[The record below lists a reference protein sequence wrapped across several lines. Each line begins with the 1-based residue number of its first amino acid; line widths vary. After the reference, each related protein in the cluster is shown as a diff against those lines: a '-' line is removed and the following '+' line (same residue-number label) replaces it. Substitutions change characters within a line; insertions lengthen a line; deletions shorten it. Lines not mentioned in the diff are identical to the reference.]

1 MIEPRMSTE
10 ERQRLRN
17 LRVAIAQH
25 FEDAASLYEQ
35 LPKGEHDRFLS
46 DAATAWSLVAREPL
60 TEQQLIGMVET
71 LFRDEDDEEPISA
84 TQSPLN
90 RERPE
95 E

>member
-10 ERQRLRN
+10 ERLRN
-17 LRVAIAQH
+17 LRVAIAHH

-35 LPKGEHDRFLS
+35 LPKEEHDLYLA
-46 DAATAWSLVAREPL
+46 DAVSAWSLVNAEPL
-60 TEQQLIGMVET
+60 TGEQLTGMVEA
-71 LFRDEDDEEPISA
+71 LFTDEDDEEPISA